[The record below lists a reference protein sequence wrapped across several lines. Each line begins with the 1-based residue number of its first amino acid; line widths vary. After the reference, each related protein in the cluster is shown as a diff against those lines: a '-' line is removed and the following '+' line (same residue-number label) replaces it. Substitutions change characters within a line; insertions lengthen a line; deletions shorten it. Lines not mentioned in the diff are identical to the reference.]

1 MFLIYYIF
9 KVANS
14 LQIKQCLITEK
25 SPSRITRQHLKKHIN
40 KRLTKENIQPCGVII
55 QMTFVTF
62 QGLELNLQFF
72 T

>member
-1 MFLIYYIF
+1 MFLIFYIF
-9 KVANS
+9 KAANS